1 MRVIDLLVELNNFNN
16 GKTAK
21 LPRKIKLYGN
31 IYKLKKDGIDNHYY
45 YDGNLY
51 TLIKDLDD
59 TCDLNHEIEVIE
71 EDKKI
76 EKLNIING
84 AVDGKWK
91 TGKSYNYTLS
101 ALDTIIINKINEVI
115 YKLNKMDENK

>member
-16 GKTAK
+16 GKTAN
-21 LPRKIKLYGN
+21 LPKKIKLYRN
-31 IYKLKKDGIDNHYY
+31 IYELKNDVADNYNY

-59 TCDLNHEIEVIE
+59 TCDLNHEIEIIE

-76 EKLNIING
+76 EKFEFGEIEDQEHYKI
-84 AVDGKWK
+84 KK
-91 TGKSYNYTLS
+91 
-101 ALDTIIINKINEVI
+101 KINDI
-115 YKLNKMDENK
+115 IDKLNEMNKNV